1 MTLENETAI
10 KIEELAAAGNRRMSN
25 IQDGS
30 KIPASDNGSYH
41 IADLNQFEDFFTLVQ
56 KESESRLKNSAWKA
70 YVKQVAPDFDAE
82 LFIHLY
88 TFDEALQK
96 KYPDR
101 ALSDNPFSRRMQYG
115 LSLFGNPPTLSKLV
129 ADGSCYCLEHSV
141 LAQAYCQRQGFD
153 TEILSGSFTKSYQKD
168 KENQSEK
175 HSWISLKT
183 KNGNYM
189 YDPSNPHRTKN
200 GGMPRISSVELS
212 PEQQAAFED
221 KVSKLSENE
230 SVYMLTKSIYNDNR
244 DCYGF
249 TTIDRGTSPIH
260 PQDVCNLQKDKE
272 VNPLIAK
279 LKNGGNSM

>member
-1 MTLENETAI
+1 MALENETSI

-30 KIPASDNGSYH
+30 KVPASSDGSYH
-41 IADLNQFEDFFTLVQ
+41 IADLNQFEDFFALVQ
-56 KESESRLKNSAWKA
+56 KESEARFNNPAWKA
-70 YVKQVAPDFDAE
+70 YAKQVAPSFDSE

-88 TFDEALQK
+88 TFDDVLQK
-96 KYPDR
+96 KYPNR
-101 ALSDNPFSRRMQYG
+101 ASSDNFFLRRVQYG
-115 LSLFGNPPTLSKLV
+115 CSIFGKPPTLSKLV

-153 TEILSGSFTKSYQKD
+153 TEILSGSFTKAYQAD

-175 HSWISLKT
+175 HSWIAVKT

-212 PEQQAAFED
+212 PEQQAAFEN

-230 SVYMLTKSIYNDNR
+230 SAYLLTKSIYNDNK

-249 TTIDRGTSPIH
+249 TTIDRGTSPIY
-260 PQDVCNLQKDKE
+260 PQDVFNLQTGKE